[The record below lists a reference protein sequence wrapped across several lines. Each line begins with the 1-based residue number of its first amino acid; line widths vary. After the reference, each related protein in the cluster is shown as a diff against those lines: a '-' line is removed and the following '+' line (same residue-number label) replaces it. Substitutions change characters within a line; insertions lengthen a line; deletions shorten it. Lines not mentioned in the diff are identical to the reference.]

1 MMDTQDVETY
11 DIFISHSYD
20 DYEKVSSY
28 LYYLKDELH
37 GFGKFFPVFI
47 AHEDIMPSKK
57 WQDEIVRVI
66 KRTKIFIAYLTPNF
80 KESKWCDQESGFA
93 CATDQLIISLMD
105 GAKPYGFLEQY
116 EGMRMPPEL
125 KYGYNSNLQ
134 KFAISIVK
142 LIYKDERYKG
152 MVRERIFEHLM
163 DISTF
168 DQANLV
174 FSLLKYWKPF
184 TEEEKSSILK
194 AYKENNQINQAG
206 LAISFI
212 EKLEHDY

>member
-11 DIFISHSYD
+11 DIFISHSQD
-20 DYEKVSSY
+20 DYETVISY
-28 LYYLKDELH
+28 LYYLEDEIY
-37 GFGKFFPVFI
+37 GFGKFFPVFV
-47 AHEDIMPSKK
+47 AHKDITPSKK

-80 KESKWCDQESGFA
+80 KESEWCDQESGFA
-93 CATDQLIISLMD
+93 CATDQLIIPLMD
-105 GAKPYGFLEQY
+105 GAEPYGFLKQY
-116 EGMRMPPEL
+116 QGMPIPPEL
-125 KYGYNSNLQ
+125 KRGYNSHLQ

-142 LIYKDERYKG
+142 TVYKDERYKG

-163 DISTF
+163 DISSF

-174 FSLLKYWKPF
+174 FSLLKYMKPF
-184 TEEEKSSILK
+184 TAEEKSSILK

-206 LAISFI
+206 IAISFI
-212 EKLEHDY
+212 EKLENDY